1 MATRLRWLGHSA
13 LWIETDGKKLL
24 IDPFLTGNP
33 VAVEKAENLQPDCIL
48 VTHGHFDHV
57 GDTVGIAQRTGATVV
72 ANYEIAEWLGKQG
85 VTAHGMQP
93 GGTFRFPF
101 GRVKLTTAIHGSA
114 LPDGSNGGIACGIHL
129 FLNDGTR
136 IFDAG
141 DTALFGDM
149 RLIGEDGIDLACL
162 PIGDNFTM
170 GPDDSIRA
178 VKLLQP
184 RMVMPIHYNTFEL
197 INQDAAGWAGRVRS
211 DTQATPHTPELG
223 GWIELS

>member
-13 LWIETDGKKLL
+13 LWIETDGARLL
-24 IDPFLTGNP
+24 IDPFLTHNP
-33 VAVEKAENLQPDCIL
+33 VAAEKAEALSPEFIL

-57 GDTVGIAQRTGATVV
+57 GDTVAIATRTGATVI

-85 VTAHGMQP
+85 VKNHGMQP
-93 GGTFRFPF
+93 GGTFRFSF
-101 GRVKLTTAIHGSA
+101 GAVKLTQAIHGSA

-129 FLNDGTR
+129 FLNDGMKVYH
-136 IFDAG
+136 AG

-149 RLIGEDGIDLACL
+149 RLIGEEGIDLACL

-178 VKLLQP
+178 INLLAPVKA
-184 RMVMPIHYNTFEL
+184 MPIHYNTFDL
-197 INQDAAGWAGRVRS
+197 INQDAAKWAGKVREKTKS
-211 DTQATPHTPELG
+211 LPLTPQVGEWVALF
-223 GWIELS
+223 

>member
-1 MATRLRWLGHSA
+1 
-13 LWIETDGKKLL
+13 
-24 IDPFLTGNP
+24 
-33 VAVEKAENLQPDCIL
+33 
-48 VTHGHFDHV
+48 
-57 GDTVGIAQRTGATVV
+57 
-72 ANYEIAEWLGKQG
+72 
-85 VTAHGMQP
+85 
-93 GGTFRFPF
+93 
-101 GRVKLTTAIHGSA
+101 VKLTAAIHGSA

-211 DTQATPHTPELG
+211 DTHATPHTPELG

>member
-33 VAVEKAENLQPDCIL
+33 VAVERAESLQPDCIL

-72 ANYEIAEWLGKQG
+72 ANYEISEWLGKQG

-101 GRVKLTTAIHGSA
+101 GRVKLTAAIHGSA

-184 RMVMPIHYNTFEL
+184 RQVMPIHYNTFEL
-197 INQDAAGWAGRVRS
+197 INQDAAGWAARVRA
-211 DTQATPHTPELG
+211 DTHAVPHTPEPG